1 LIECNNKGVK
11 MNRSKAR
18 EAAFKLLYSL
28 QIMSESNIEEQIELF
43 IKDEEIDDK
52 EAIKFITDI
61 IEGTAQ
67 NNNDIEEQI
76 KQNIKQDW
84 TISRISKI
92 DLTLLKLGIYEMIYA
107 KVPYKV
113 VINEVVELAK
123 MYGDDS
129 SKSFVNGVLASIVKK
144 NNLAE
149 DDANEE

>member
-1 LIECNNKGVK
+1 
-11 MNRSKAR
+11 
-18 EAAFKLLYSL
+18 
-28 QIMSESNIEEQIELF
+28 MSESNIEEQIELF

>member
-1 LIECNNKGVK
+1 

-43 IKDEEIDDK
+43 IKDEEIDDR

-144 NNLAE
+144 NNLTE

>member
-1 LIECNNKGVK
+1 

-92 DLTLLKLGIYEMIYA
+92 ELTLLKLGIYEMIYA

>member
-1 LIECNNKGVK
+1 

-28 QIMSESNIEEQIELF
+28 QIMSESNIKEQIELF

>member
-1 LIECNNKGVK
+1 

-76 KQNIKQDW
+76 NQNIKQDW

>member
-1 LIECNNKGVK
+1 
-11 MNRSKAR
+11 
-18 EAAFKLLYSL
+18 
-28 QIMSESNIEEQIELF
+28 MSESNIEEQIELF

-123 MYGDDS
+123 VYGDDS

>member
-1 LIECNNKGVK
+1 

-76 KQNIKQDW
+76 KQNIMQDW

>member
-1 LIECNNKGVK
+1 

-28 QIMSESNIEEQIELF
+28 QIMSENNIEEQIELF